1 MSLFLTI
8 RSSGLLLSG
17 CLGSEISGKRYLYDE
32 NPNIR
37 NLSPDMKN
45 SRILIIDDN
54 KSVLSALELLLQP
67 LCEEVIISPNPN
79 KIPSLL
85 EMQHF
90 DAILLDMN
98 FSAGI
103 NTGNEGLYWLRRI
116 LEYDTNH
123 SVIMITAYGDVELA
137 VRAVKEGAVDFVL
150 KPWENSKL
158 IATINAAIQLRN
170 SRKEVKS
177 LKEKEQNLKAAVKK
191 DPAVIIGKSVRF
203 REVLDIV
210 AKVAKTDANVLITGE
225 NGTGK
230 EIIAHELHRQSLRR
244 NEVMVGVDIGSLPET
259 LFESELF
266 GHVKGAFTDAKEDRP
281 GKFEIA
287 NGSTLFMDEI
297 ANLSLPLQAKLLAA
311 LQNREIVK
319 VGSNKK
325 IPIDIRLVCAT
336 NSNLQ
341 TLVKEGK
348 FREDLLYR
356 INTIQIEIPPLRER
370 VADIP
375 LLTDFFLK
383 IYCTKYKKPALK
395 LSSDVLEKMKQYA
408 WPGNV
413 RELQHTIE
421 KAVILGDGD
430 TLTLRDFFFSN
441 AHIPTNTAVQTLEE
455 MERKMIASSI
465 RQNDGNLS
473 AVAIQLGIT
482 RQTLY
487 NKIKKY
493 QL

>member
-1 MSLFLTI
+1 
-8 RSSGLLLSG
+8 
-17 CLGSEISGKRYLYDE
+17 
-32 NPNIR
+32 
-37 NLSPDMKN
+37 MKN
-45 SRILIIDDN
+45 SHLLVIDDN

-67 LCEEVIISPNPN
+67 LCEEVTTSPNPN
-79 KIPSLL
+79 QIPSLL
-85 EMQHF
+85 ESQQF

-103 NTGNEGLYWLRRI
+103 NSGNEGLYWLKRI
-116 LEYDTNH
+116 LEHDANH
-123 SVIMITAYGDVELA
+123 SVIMITAHGDVELA

-170 SRKEVKS
+170 SRKEIKS

-191 DPAVIIGKSVRF
+191 GRTTIIGKSAPF
-203 REVLDIV
+203 REILDVV

-230 EIIAHELHRQSLRR
+230 EVIARELHRQSLRQ
-244 NEVMVGVDIGSLPET
+244 NEVMVSVDMGSLSET

-266 GHVKGAFTDAKEDRP
+266 GHVKGSFTDAKDDRA

-287 NGSTLFMDEI
+287 KGSTLFMDEI

-336 NSNLQ
+336 NSDLPK
-341 TLVKEGK
+341 LVKEGK

-370 VADIP
+370 VSDIP
-375 LLTDFFLK
+375 LLADFFLD
-383 IYCTKYKKPALK
+383 IYCAKYKKPSLK
-395 LSSDVLEKMKQYA
+395 ISNDVLEKMKQYA

-413 RELQHTIE
+413 RELQHTME

-430 TLTLRDFFFSN
+430 TLTLNDFFFSKAN
-441 AHIPTNTAVQTLEE
+441 LSTSTAVRTLEE
-455 MERKMIASSI
+455 MERKMIAASI

-473 AVAIQLGIT
+473 TVASQLGIT

-493 QL
+493 GL

>member
-1 MSLFLTI
+1 MK
-8 RSSGLLLSG
+8 SGT
-17 CLGSEISGKRYLYDE
+17 
-32 NPNIR
+32 
-37 NLSPDMKN
+37 
-45 SRILIIDDN
+45 ILIVDDN

-67 LCEEVIISPNPN
+67 LCKEVVTSANPN
-79 KIPSLL
+79 QIPSLL
-85 EMQHF
+85 ETKQF

-98 FSAGI
+98 YSAGI
-103 NTGNEGLYWLRRI
+103 NSGNEGLYWLKRV
-116 LEYDTNH
+116 LEYDASS

-158 IATINAAIQLRN
+158 VATINSAIQLRN

-177 LKEKEQNLKAAVKK
+177 LKEKEQNLKVAVNR
-191 DPAVIIGKSVRF
+191 DNAVIIGKSPAF
-203 REVLDIV
+203 KNVLQIV
-210 AKVAKTDANVLITGE
+210 NKVAKTDANVLITGE

-230 EIIAHELHRQSLRR
+230 EVIARELHILSLRK
-244 NEVMVGVDIGSLPET
+244 NEVMISVDMGSLSES

-266 GHVKGAFTDAKEDRP
+266 GHVKGAFTDAREERA
-281 GKFEIA
+281 GKFEVA
-287 NGSTLFMDEI
+287 KGGTLFMDEI

-336 NSNLQ
+336 NSNLN
-341 TLVKEGK
+341 TLVNEGK

-370 VADIP
+370 VSDIP
-375 LLTDFFLK
+375 LLAHFFLD
-383 IYCTKYKKPALK
+383 IYGSKYKKTSLK
-395 LSSDVLEKMKQYA
+395 ISDLVIEKMNQYS

-430 TLTLRDFFFSN
+430 MLTTNDFFFSN
-441 AHIPTNTAVQTLEE
+441 KQTNQATATTLEE
-455 MERKMIASSI
+455 MEQQMIANCI
-465 RQNDGNLS
+465 EQNEGNLS
-473 AVAIQLGIT
+473 AVATQLGIT

>member
-1 MSLFLTI
+1 
-8 RSSGLLLSG
+8 
-17 CLGSEISGKRYLYDE
+17 
-32 NPNIR
+32 
-37 NLSPDMKN
+37 MKN
-45 SRILIIDDN
+45 SRILVIDDN
-54 KSVLSALELLLQP
+54 KSVLNALELLLQP
-67 LCEEVIISPNPN
+67 LCEEVVTSANPN
-79 KIPSLL
+79 RIPFLL
-85 EMQHF
+85 ETNHF
-90 DAILLDMN
+90 DTILLDMN

-103 NTGNEGLYWLRRI
+103 NTGNEGLYWLKRI
-116 LEYDTNH
+116 LEHDASH

-150 KPWENSKL
+150 KPWVNSKL
-158 IATINAAIQLRN
+158 VATINAAIQLQN

-191 DPAVIIGKSVRF
+191 ERAVIIGESSRF
-203 REVLDIV
+203 REILDMV

-230 EIIAHELHRQSLRR
+230 EIIARELHRQSLRG
-244 NEVMVGVDIGSLPET
+244 NEVMVSVDMGSLSET

-266 GHVKGAFTDAKEDRP
+266 GHVKGAFTDAKEDRA

-287 NGSTLFMDEI
+287 KGSTLFMDEI

-336 NSNLQ
+336 NSNLR

-375 LLTDFFLK
+375 LLAGFFLD
-383 IYCTKYKKPALK
+383 IYCTKYNKPALK
-395 LSSDVLEKMKQYA
+395 LSGEVMEKMKRYP

-413 RELQHTIE
+413 RELQHTVE
-421 KAVILGDGD
+421 KAVILSEGD
-430 TLTLRDFFFSN
+430 TLTLHNFFFPEN
-441 AHIPTNTAVQTLEE
+441 NPGETTMLTLEE
-455 MERKMIASSI
+455 MERQMIETSI
-465 RQNDGNLS
+465 RHHEGNLS
-473 AVAIQLGIT
+473 AVAAQLGVT

-493 QL
+493 RL

>member
-1 MSLFLTI
+1 
-8 RSSGLLLSG
+8 
-17 CLGSEISGKRYLYDE
+17 
-32 NPNIR
+32 
-37 NLSPDMKN
+37 MKN

-67 LCEEVIISPNPN
+67 LCQEVVTSPNPN
-79 KIPSLL
+79 EIPSLI
-85 EMQHF
+85 ESGHF
-90 DAILLDMN
+90 DAVLLDMN

-103 NTGNEGLYWLRRI
+103 NTGNEGLYWLKRI
-116 LEYDTNH
+116 LEYDANH
-123 SVIMITAYGDVELA
+123 SVIMITAFGDVELA
-137 VRAVKEGAVDFVL
+137 VRAVKEGAFDFVL

-158 IATINAAIQLRN
+158 LATIQAAIRFRN

-177 LKEKEQNLKAAVKK
+177 LKEKERNLKTAVKK
-191 DPAVIIGKSVRF
+191 GGTVIIGESASF

-230 EIIAHELHRQSLRR
+230 EVIARELHRQSLRA
-244 NEVMVGVDIGSLPET
+244 NEVMVHVDMGSLSET

-266 GHVKGAFTDAKEDRP
+266 GHVKGAFTDAKEDRA
-281 GKFEIA
+281 GKFEA
-287 NGSTLFMDEI
+287 AKGSTLFMDEI
-297 ANLSLPLQAKLLAA
+297 ANLSFPLQAKLLAA

-336 NSNLQ
+336 NTNLH

-375 LLTDFFLK
+375 LLADFFLK
-383 IYCTKYKKPALK
+383 IYCARYKKNTLK
-395 LSSDVLEKMKQYA
+395 INGEVLNKMKQYA

-421 KAVILGDGD
+421 KAVILGEGD
-430 TLTLRDFFFSN
+430 TLTLNDFFFSN
-441 AHIPTNTAVQTLEE
+441 SHTPANTAIRTLEE
-455 MERKMIASSI
+455 MERSMIASSI
-465 RQNDGNLS
+465 RKNNGNLS
-473 AVAIQLGIT
+473 AVAAELVIT

-487 NKIKKY
+487 NKIRKY
-493 QL
+493 KL

>member
-1 MSLFLTI
+1 M
-8 RSSGLLLSG
+8 
-17 CLGSEISGKRYLYDE
+17 
-32 NPNIR
+32 
-37 NLSPDMKN
+37 NLPKLKVACSDMKN

-67 LCEEVIISPNPN
+67 LCEEVVTSPNPN
-79 KIPSLL
+79 RIPSLL
-85 EMQHF
+85 ETQHF
-90 DAILLDMN
+90 DTILLDMN

-103 NTGNEGLYWLRRI
+103 NTGNEGLYWLKRI
-116 LEYDTNH
+116 LEHDSNH

-158 IATINAAIQLRN
+158 IATINAAIQLQN
-170 SRKEVKS
+170 SRKEVKL
-177 LKEKEQNLKAAVKK
+177 LKEKEQNLKAAVKN
-191 DPAVIIGKSVRF
+191 DHTVIVGKSVRF
-203 REVLDIV
+203 RETLDIV

-230 EIIAHELHRQSLRR
+230 EIIARELHQQSLRR
-244 NEVMVGVDIGSLPET
+244 NEVMVSVDMGSLSET

-266 GHVKGAFTDAKEDRP
+266 GHVKGAFTDAREDRA

-287 NGSTLFMDEI
+287 RGSTLFMDEI

-336 NSNLQ
+336 NSNLH

-370 VADIP
+370 VTDIP
-375 LLTDFFLK
+375 LLADFFLE
-383 IYCTKYKKPALK
+383 IYCTKYKKPAFK
-395 LSSDVLEKMKQYA
+395 LSDEVLEKMKQYA

-430 TLTLRDFFFSN
+430 TLTLNNFFFSD
-441 AHIPTNTAVQTLEE
+441 AYTSPHTAVRTLEE
-455 MERKMIASSI
+455 MERRMIASSI

-473 AVAIQLGIT
+473 AVATQLGIT

>member
-1 MSLFLTI
+1 
-8 RSSGLLLSG
+8 
-17 CLGSEISGKRYLYDE
+17 
-32 NPNIR
+32 
-37 NLSPDMKN
+37 MKN

-54 KSVLSALELLLQP
+54 KSILSALELLLQP
-67 LCEEVIISPNPN
+67 ICEEVVTSPNPN
-79 KIPSLL
+79 QIPFLL
-85 EMQHF
+85 KSKHF
-90 DAILLDMN
+90 DTILLDMN

-103 NTGNEGLYWLRRI
+103 NSGNEGLYWLKRI
-116 LEYDTNH
+116 LEHDANN

-158 IATINAAIQLRN
+158 IATINAAIQLQN

-177 LKEKEQNLKAAVKK
+177 LKEKEKNLKAAVKK
-191 DPAVIIGKSVRF
+191 DPTVIIGKSQRF
-203 REVLDIV
+203 RDILDIV
-210 AKVAKTDANVLITGE
+210 KKVAKTDANVLITGE

-230 EIIAHELHRQSLRR
+230 EVIARELHRQSLRG
-244 NEVMVGVDIGSLPET
+244 NEVMVGVDMGSLSET

-266 GHVKGAFTDAKEDRP
+266 GHVKGSFTDAKEDRA

-287 NGSTLFMDEI
+287 KGSTLFMDEI

-336 NSNLQ
+336 NSNLHA
-341 TLVKEGK
+341 LVNEGR

-375 LLTDFFLK
+375 LLADFYLD
-383 IYCTKYKKPALK
+383 IYCTKYKKTALK
-395 LSSDVLEKMKQYA
+395 LSNDVMEKMKQYA

-421 KAVILGDGD
+421 KAVILSDGEM
-430 TLTLRDFFFSN
+430 LTMNNFFFSESN
-441 AHIPTNTAVQTLEE
+441 QTKTTVRTLEE
-455 MERKMIASSI
+455 MERQMIAASI
-465 RQNDGNLS
+465 KQNDGNLS
-473 AVAIQLGIT
+473 AVAAQLDIT

>member
-1 MSLFLTI
+1 MK
-8 RSSGLLLSG
+8 RSHV
-17 CLGSEISGKRYLYDE
+17 
-32 NPNIR
+32 
-37 NLSPDMKN
+37 
-45 SRILIIDDN
+45 LIVDDN
-54 KSVLSALELLLQP
+54 RSVLSALELLLQP
-67 LCEEVIISPNPN
+67 LCREVTTSVNPN
-79 KIPSLL
+79 QLPSLL
-85 EMQHF
+85 EKNHF

-103 NTGNEGLYWLRRI
+103 NSGNEGLYWLRQI
-116 LEYDTNH
+116 LEHDANS

-158 IATINAAIQLRN
+158 IATINSAIQLQN
-170 SRKEVKS
+170 SRREVKL
-177 LKEKEQNLKAAVKK
+177 LKEKQQDLKGEVNREK
-191 DPAVIIGKSVRF
+191 AVIIGDSPSFKN
-203 REVLDIV
+203 VLNIV
-210 AKVAKTDANVLITGE
+210 SKVAKTDANILITGE

-230 EIIAHELHRQSLRR
+230 EVIARELHLQSLRSK
-244 NEVMVGVDIGSLPET
+244 EVMISVDMGSLSES

-266 GHVKGAFTDAKEDRP
+266 GHVKGAFTDANEERA
-281 GKFEIA
+281 GKFEVA
-287 NGSTLFMDEI
+287 KGGTLFMDEI

-325 IPIDIRLVCAT
+325 IAIDIRLLCAT
-336 NSNLQ
+336 NSNLE

-370 VADIP
+370 VSDIP
-375 LLTDFFLK
+375 LLAKFFLE
-383 IYCTKYKKPALK
+383 IYSSKYKKPSLK
-395 LSSDVLEKMKQYA
+395 ISDKVLEQMQQYS

-421 KAVILGDGD
+421 KAVILGDGH
-430 TLTLRDFFFSN
+430 TLTPSDFFFSKSSTSSATN
-441 AHIPTNTAVQTLEE
+441 ASATTLEE
-455 MERKMIASSI
+455 MERQMIESSI
-465 RQNDGNLS
+465 EQNGGNLS
-473 AVAIQLGIT
+473 AVALQLGIT

>member
-1 MSLFLTI
+1 
-8 RSSGLLLSG
+8 
-17 CLGSEISGKRYLYDE
+17 
-32 NPNIR
+32 
-37 NLSPDMKN
+37 MKN

-67 LCEEVIISPNPN
+67 LCKEVTTSPNPN
-79 KIPSLL
+79 QIPSLL
-85 EMQHF
+85 ESRPF
-90 DAILLDMN
+90 DTILLDMN

-103 NTGNEGLYWLRRI
+103 NTGNEGLYWLKRI
-116 LEYDTNH
+116 LEHDPNH

-137 VRAVKEGAVDFVL
+137 VRAVKEGAIDFVL
-150 KPWENSKL
+150 KPWDNSKL
-158 IATINAAIQLRN
+158 IATLNAAIQLRN
-170 SRKEVKS
+170 SRKEIKS
-177 LKEKEQNLKAAVKK
+177 LKEKEKNLKVAVKK
-191 DPAVIIGKSVRF
+191 NRPTIIGKSAAF
-203 REVLDIV
+203 REILDMV

-230 EIIAHELHRQSLRR
+230 EVIACELHRQSLRH
-244 NEVMVGVDIGSLPET
+244 NEVMISVDMGSLSET

-266 GHVKGAFTDAKEDRP
+266 GHVKGSFTDAKEDRA
-281 GKFEIA
+281 GKFEVA
-287 NGSTLFMDEI
+287 KGSTLFMDEI

-336 NSNLQ
+336 NSNLH
-341 TLVKEGK
+341 TLVKEKK

-375 LLTDFFLK
+375 LLADFFLE
-383 IYCTKYKKPALK
+383 IYCTKYKKPSLT
-395 LSSDVLEKMKQYA
+395 LSSDVLEKMNQYA

-421 KAVILGDGD
+421 KAVILGDSD
-430 TLTLRDFFFSN
+430 RLTLNDFFFSD
-441 AHIPTNTAVQTLEE
+441 AHTSSNTTVYTLEE
-455 MERKMIASSI
+455 MERKMIAKSI

-473 AVAIQLGIT
+473 AVATRLGIT